1 MKPNFWLRCQPEL
14 SHHIRTSWRDQWRV
28 KLWSDIQFGTSFSP
42 IPSKGINQRQPS
54 LNHLPSLHL
63 SFFQFTFTSKS
74 CYLKNKTKTKQVERC
89 LISLTFGLKLC
100 DLDFAERSYLFF
112 LSFFF
117 LVFWVGLIFEI
128 LISYNLKPNSYLLI
142 LIIYTQSLISH
153 QANMIAFTTL
163 TTIFISLTI
172 LNPALAATTKPKPEP
187 NQQRCGVEWG
197 VHDFGDSTKFGKW
210 CFLVKVW
217 SSTRVVTSKMWD
229 PIGTYSDFF
238 LLLSLSFSSLQLFSL
253 S

>member
-14 SHHIRTSWRDQWRV
+14 SHHIRTSWRDQCRV

-117 LVFWVGLIFEI
+117 WFFELVSSLKSWYHTILNQIHICWFWSSTHSL
-128 LISYNLKPNSYLLI
+128 SYPIKQTWSLSPLLLPSSSHLRSWTQLSQRQLNPSRNLTNRGVELSGE
-142 LIIYTQSLISH
+142 
-153 QANMIAFTTL
+153 FTTL
-163 TTIFISLTI
+163 VIQPNLVSDVFSWRSE
-172 LNPALAATTKPKPEP
+172 AL
-187 NQQRCGVEWG
+187 RG
-197 VHDFGDSTKFGKW
+197 
-210 CFLVKVW
+210 
-217 SSTRVVTSKMWD
+217 
-229 PIGTYSDFF
+229 
-238 LLLSLSFSSLQLFSL
+238 
-253 S
+253 